1 MKKYIR
7 LMLGAK
13 IAHIDE
19 CLKGIAIDNVVGQIQ
34 RYMGYVFEELAE
46 QGQTVRG
53 VIIALEDDNRIRR
66 ALAVAPNL
74 EFYRSEVSFK
84 LSKA

>member
-53 VIIALEDDNRIRR
+53 VIIAFVDDNRIRR
-66 ALAVAPNL
+66 ALAVAPNI
-74 EFYRSEVSFK
+74 EFYRYEVSFK
-84 LSKA
+84 LFKA